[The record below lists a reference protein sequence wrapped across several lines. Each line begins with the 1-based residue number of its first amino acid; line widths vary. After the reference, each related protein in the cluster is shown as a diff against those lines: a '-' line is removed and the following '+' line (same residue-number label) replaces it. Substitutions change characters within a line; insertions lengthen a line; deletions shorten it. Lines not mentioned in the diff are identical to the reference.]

1 MRRTHGLALAGRA
14 GRVYQ
19 RAMTAPAIPLGH
31 AAHLRAVLALG
42 LPLIGSHLAQFAIG
56 LTDAIM
62 LGRYSI
68 DALAAEVLGGALFFV
83 LFLLGSGFAWAVMPL
98 VATAAAADETAQIRR
113 VTRMGLW
120 ISIGFGALTLPL
132 FLASGRLFLAAG
144 QAPGI
149 AALAQ
154 DYLLPHGL
162 GMVPALVVMVL
173 KSYLA
178 ALERARVVLWVTLA
192 AVGLNALANYL
203 LIFGNWGFP
212 ELGIRG
218 AGLASLIVQTA
229 AMGVMVLYVIR
240 ATPEHTLF
248 RRFWRPD
255 REALGRVFRLGWPIG
270 LTNLAEVGLFAAS
283 SVMMG
288 WLGAVPLAAHGI
300 ALQITSAVFMVHLGL
315 SNAATIRAG
324 RAMGQGDA
332 LALRRGALA
341 ALGLAGAVA
350 AASMGLFLALPG
362 PLIGLFLD
370 PADPGR
376 AAVIALGTGLLAAAA
391 LFQLVDAA
399 QVMALGLL
407 RGVQDTR
414 VPMVIAAVGYWLVGM
429 PVAWGLGFG
438 LGWGGVGVWLG
449 LAAGLAVAG
458 VAMMARFW
466 LRAPRPAG

>member
-1 MRRTHGLALAGRA
+1 MTVPPSRLGFRT
-14 GRVYQ
+14 
-19 RAMTAPAIPLGH
+19 
-31 AAHLRAVLALG
+31 HLRATLVLG

-62 LGRYSI
+62 LGRYDI

-83 LFLLGSGFAWAVMPL
+83 LFLLGSGFAWAVMPM
-98 VATAAAADETAQIRR
+98 VATAAAAGETAQIRR

-120 ISIGFGALTLPL
+120 ISIGFGALTLPV
-132 FLASGRLFLAAG
+132 FLLAGRLFLALG
-144 QAPGI
+144 QAPDI
-149 AALAQ
+149 AELAQ
-154 DYLLPHGL
+154 QYLTLHGL

-173 KSYLA
+173 KSHLA
-178 ALERARVVLWVTLA
+178 ALERTRVVLWVTLA
-192 AVGLNALANYL
+192 AVGLNAIANYL

-218 AGLASLIVQTA
+218 AGLASLSVQLA
-229 AMGVMVLYVIR
+229 SMVALVLYAIR

-248 RRFWRPD
+248 RRFWRVD
-255 REALGRVFRLGWPIG
+255 TEALGRVFRLGWPIG

-288 WLGAVPLAAHGI
+288 WLGALPLAAHGI
-300 ALQITSAVFMVHLGL
+300 ALQISSAVFMVHLGL
-315 SNAATIRAG
+315 SNAATIRTG
-324 RAMGQGDA
+324 RAMGQGDPAALRQGARAA
-332 LALRRGALA
+332 LAL
-341 ALGLAGAVA
+341 AGGIVAVA
-350 AASMGLFLALPG
+350 VVLFLTLPG

-370 PADPGR
+370 PTDPKR
-376 AAVIALGTGLLAAAA
+376 AAVIALGSGLLAAAA
-391 LFQLVDAA
+391 LFQMVDAA

-407 RGVQDTR
+407 RGMQDTR
-414 VPMVIAAVGYWLVGM
+414 VPLAIAVVGYWLVGM

-438 LGWGGVGVWLG
+438 LGWGGVGIWLG

-466 LRAPRPAG
+466 LRAPRPAA